1 MHRAYLKPVWGVED
15 LVSSLKKSNP
25 EIDAA
30 QVEAAAAAK
39 KVETLQQVANTPKT
53 PDPRDN
59 AQVGDATVGGGE
71 EGETGDTGAKLPDSA
86 PLPPKPILNSI
97 DSFWFMDNFGM
108 TGREMSDLL
117 IKTRNNKALDA
128 IQPLLKMEK
137 QAILSN
143 FIGVSP
149 NLIYNIPLTDRDYDC
164 LNNNTK
170 RLDLPFRRFVK
181 SWESSGDDGKVLAL
195 KEWRKTVDEEE
206 RLSNRE
212 RNILSKCR
220 EIIHNRGAL
229 NAQTLKTYGVKAS
242 PAEIS
247 SLIKSH
253 GFLFDIISVGQ
264 FSKSQ
269 GRGLFYDIRRRD
281 VLLKDSDMFLA
292 GLLENGA
299 VFKMDALYN
308 PRIEIQFN
316 APSAPWY
323 ASALKKELDVS
334 NIEAKGKGLLI
345 SGEIAVKAA
354 LSKAEPHLNG
364 HSSDA
369 IKMLK
374 AMKGDK
380 DALLVMAY
388 DGMKSNEQM
397 KLLKKYNLSDEDIV
411 GLREMVMSSG

>member
-1 MHRAYLKPVWGVED
+1 VHRDYLRPVWGVED

-25 EIDAA
+25 ELDAA
-30 QVEAAAAAK
+30 QAEADAATQKLEALQVAAAK
-39 KVETLQQVANTPKT
+39 PTPP
-53 PDPRDN
+53 PDPRQE
-59 AQVGDATVGGGE
+59 AEV
-71 EGETGDTGAKLPDSA
+71 GETEIGGSQEGDETGAALPDEA
-86 PLPPKPILNSI
+86 PLPPDEKLASI
-97 DSFWFMDNFGM
+97 DRFWFMDNFGM
-108 TGREMSDLL
+108 SGREMSDLL

-149 NLIYNIPLTDRDYDC
+149 ALIYDIPLTDRDYDC
-164 LNNNTK
+164 LNTNAK

-181 SWESSGDDGKVLAL
+181 SWVSSDGDGKEIAL

-212 RNILSKCR
+212 RNILFKCR
-220 EIIHNRGAL
+220 EVLHNRGAL

-281 VLLKDSDMFLA
+281 VLLKDSDRFLA
-292 GLLENGA
+292 GLLEHGA
-299 VFKMDALYN
+299 IFKMDALFN

-316 APSAPWY
+316 APTAPWY
-323 ASALKKELDVS
+323 ASALVKELEVS

-345 SGEIAVKAA
+345 SGEVAVKAA

-364 HSSDA
+364 HSADA
-369 IKMLK
+369 MKMLK
-374 AMKGDK
+374 AMKGDE

-388 DGMKSNEQM
+388 DGMKQDEQIR
-397 KLLKKYNLSDEDIV
+397 LLKKHNLSDEDMA
-411 GLREMVMSSG
+411 GKREMVMSSG

>member
-1 MHRAYLKPVWGVED
+1 MHRDYLRPVWGVED

-25 EIDAA
+25 ELDAA
-30 QVEAAAAAK
+30 KLEAETAQK
-39 KVETLQQVANTPKT
+39 KVDSLQQAANTPPV
-53 PDPRDN
+53 PDPRQG
-59 AQVGDATVGGGE
+59 AEV
-71 EGETGDTGAKLPDSA
+71 GETGIGGSQEGDETGAALPDKA
-86 PLPPKPILNSI
+86 PLPPAEKLASL
-97 DSFWFMDNFGM
+97 DRFWFMDNFGM
-108 TGREMSDLL
+108 TGREVTDLL

-137 QAILSN
+137 QAILAS
-143 FIGVSP
+143 FVGVSP
-149 NLIYNIPLTDRDYDC
+149 SLIYDVPLTDRDYDC
-164 LNNNTK
+164 LNTNAK

-181 SWESSGDDGKVLAL
+181 SWESSDEDGKALAL

-212 RNILSKCR
+212 RNILFKCR
-220 EIIHNRGAL
+220 ETLYNRGAL

-281 VLLKDSDMFLA
+281 VLLKDSDRFLA

-299 VFKMDALYN
+299 IFKMDALLN

-316 APSAPWY
+316 APTAPWY
-323 ASALKKELDVS
+323 ASALVKELEVS
-334 NIEAKGKGLLI
+334 SIEAKGKGLLI
-345 SGEIAVKAA
+345 SGEVAVKAA
-354 LSKAEPHLNG
+354 LTKAEPHLNG
-364 HSSDA
+364 HSPDA
-369 IKMLK
+369 MKMLK
-374 AMKGDK
+374 AMKGDE

-388 DGMKSNEQM
+388 DGMGQDDQI
-397 KLLKKYNLSDEDIV
+397 KLLKKHNLSDEDMT